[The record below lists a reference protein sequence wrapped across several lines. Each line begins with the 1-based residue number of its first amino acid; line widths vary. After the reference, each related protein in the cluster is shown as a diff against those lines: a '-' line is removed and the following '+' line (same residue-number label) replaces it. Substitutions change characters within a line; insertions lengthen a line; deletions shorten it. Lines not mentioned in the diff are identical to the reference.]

1 MPKKGVEMESGVVEG
16 GRSPRGRKW
25 ARARVRE
32 GGRGGRKEK
41 RQWGK
46 IPGGENIHT
55 SIHVR
60 CVAWLCRC
68 VLDLVAANAAHLLC
82 PWWMSLSGA
91 VQRVGWPAACERQA
105 ADRQTRT
112 GSQGRYLLCREVLR
126 SCPASCQL
134 PATRPRATRAT
145 RISSTKGCLGPIQS
159 ARPSLIQPRVSLV
172 PCRTSPDDQ
181 GDRRRGDLWN
191 SFSISMHWASLGCP
205 WMDAMLL
212 LQAGISSGLSGIRSF
227 KLP

>member
-32 GGRGGRKEK
+32 GGRGGGKK
-41 RQWGK
+41 RGSGGRS
-46 IPGGENIHT
+46 PDGENIHT

-126 SCPASCQL
+126 SCPPAASC
-134 PATRPRATRAT
+134 PPHAHGPHGPRASAPQRDAPGQSRAPGPRLSNQECHWSHAGQAQT
-145 RISSTKGCLGPIQS
+145 TKGTVGGVTCGTVFQFPCTGHLWA
-159 ARPSLIQPRVSLV
+159 AR
-172 PCRTSPDDQ
+172 
-181 GDRRRGDLWN
+181 G
-191 SFSISMHWASLGCP
+191 
-205 WMDAMLL
+205 WMLF
-212 LQAGISSGLSGIRSF
+212 QAGISSGLSGIRSF